1 MNLSPFL
8 ILLLIGLIG
17 ISGIYFLRGRR
28 LTLVR
33 RIAAS
38 AHGLLVLLTLP
49 IARVVAAKQL
59 EPESVTVIL
68 AVYGCPLLAIVS
80 MIYSVR
86 ALRELGYLHF
96 LHILTFAGLLA
107 TNLIAVLLIAGPG

>member
-1 MNLSPFL
+1 MNLSPVL
-8 ILLLIGLIG
+8 VLLLISLVG
-17 ISGIYFLRGRR
+17 ISGLYFLRGRR

-38 AHGLLVLLTLP
+38 VHGLLVLLTLP
-49 IARVVAAKQL
+49 IAGVVAAKQL
-59 EPESVTVIL
+59 QPESVMVIL
-68 AVYGCPLLAIVS
+68 AVYGCPALAIVS
-80 MIYSVR
+80 MVYSVR

-107 TNLIAVLLIAGPG
+107 TNLMAALLIVGPG